1 MALRFDLSLQ
11 EKSPVQGKLSPPYL
25 KFAKCVSLCC
35 IKLPN
40 STVTGRHNCLGH
52 IKWNTSDRHLLLQ
65 KISISNTCCSFEVST
80 VQKN

>member
-52 IKWNTSDRHLLLQ
+52 IKMEYKRQTFTFTKDFYFKHML
-65 KISISNTCCSFEVST
+65 FF
-80 VQKN
+80 